1 MNDNIERD
9 SLSLRPLSL
18 LLAGYQRPVFSSR
31 AAIECD
37 GVEADTSSSEGQGTS
52 GKDAFHLGHYKDVT
66 EIGNRT

>member
-18 LLAGYQRPVFSSR
+18 LLDGYQRPVFSWH

-37 GVEADTSSSEGQGTS
+37 GVEADTFSSEGQGHGRQRRFS
-52 GKDAFHLGHYKDVT
+52 L
-66 EIGNRT
+66 RSL

>member
-1 MNDNIERD
+1 MNDSIERD

-37 GVEADTSSSEGQGTS
+37 GVEADTFSSEGQGHERQRRFS
-52 GKDAFHLGHYKDVT
+52 L
-66 EIGNRT
+66 RSL